1 MIGNHMQDPVPAELL
16 DIREAAA
23 LLRVSETS
31 LRRWTNAGRLPCLR
45 VGGRRER
52 RFRRGDLLAFLSGE
66 AATGPSPSRSH
77 FCGLYTSDLSRVRE
91 AAAFLAAERRP
102 RTLSLFVAAPDVQ
115 RAVIE
120 MLERDRPAIHNDLET
135 GRLALAEYRD
145 SAPAQ
150 LEYWGTRMRTA
161 LEAGV
166 SRVHVVG
173 DVSGGALGRLPFAE
187 ILEYEGE
194 YERSV
199 ARRFPVTT
207 LCQYDARAISGL
219 DAAGLLQCHDGPVH
233 KVYHLQR

>member
-1 MIGNHMQDPVPAELL
+1 MIGTSMQDGLRAELL

-52 RFRRGDLLAFLSGE
+52 RFRRADLLAFLSGE
-66 AATGPSPSRSH
+66 GATGHSPSRSH

-91 AAAFLAAERRP
+91 AAAFLAGGLQP
-102 RTLSLFVAAPDVQ
+102 RTLSMLVAAPDVQ

-120 MLERDRPAIHNDLET
+120 LLERDRPATRNDLET
-135 GRLALAEYRD
+135 GRLTLAEYRD

-161 LEAGV
+161 RETGA
-166 SRVHVVG
+166 SRVQVVA
-173 DVSGGALGRLPFAE
+173 DVSGGGLGRLPFAE
-187 ILEYEGE
+187 ILEYEAE
-194 YERSV
+194 YERSI

-207 LCQYDARAISGL
+207 LCQYDARKISGL
-219 DAAGLLQCHDGPVH
+219 EAAGLLQCHDGPA
-233 KVYHLQR
+233 

>member
-1 MIGNHMQDPVPAELL
+1 MISNHMQDGLPAELL

-31 LRRWTNAGRLPCLR
+31 LRRWTNAGRLACLR

-52 RFRRGDLLAFLSGE
+52 RFRRSDLLAFLSSEG
-66 AATGPSPSRSH
+66 AAGQSPARSH

-91 AAAFLAAERRP
+91 AAAFLAAGLQP
-102 RTLSLFVAAPDVQ
+102 RTLALLVAAPDVQ

-120 MLERDRPAIHNDLET
+120 VLERDRPAIRNDLET
-135 GRLALAEYRD
+135 GRVTLAEYRD
-145 SAPAQ
+145 SASAQ
-150 LEYWGTRMRTA
+150 LAYWGTRMRTA

-166 SRVHVVG
+166 SRVHVVA
-173 DVSGGALGRLPFAE
+173 DVSGGGLGRLPFAE
-187 ILEYEGE
+187 ILEYEAE
-194 YERSV
+194 YERSI

-219 DAAGLLQCHDGPVH
+219 DAAGLLHCHDAPLH
-233 KVYHLQR
+233 